1 MHRSGA
7 LADAVGASISIPGL
21 VPPLALDG
29 RRLVDG
35 GVLNNLPVDV
45 MAAAGEGPIVAV
57 DVTSRVGPRPDDAEL
72 GLGETLVRTL
82 TLGSVD
88 TAAAAQRYADL
99 VDHAARP
106 RRGHARVPPARR
118 AARRGPARGAGRTG
132 PYAVPRAVASRRM
145 IRIVLVDD
153 QPLVRGGLRMLL
165 EGEPDVEV
173 VGEADDGAQGV
184 ELAERLRPDLVLMDI
199 RMPVL
204 DGIGAAREIRA
215 RGLPARVLLITTFDP
230 AEYAEHARAAGASG
244 VLLKD
249 ETPEALVAAVRAAVA
264 AF

>member
-1 MHRSGA
+1 
-7 LADAVGASISIPGL
+7 
-21 VPPLALDG
+21 
-29 RRLVDG
+29 
-35 GVLNNLPVDV
+35 
-45 MAAAGEGPIVAV
+45 
-57 DVTSRVGPRPDDAEL
+57 
-72 GLGETLVRTL
+72 
-82 TLGSVD
+82 
-88 TAAAAQRYADL
+88 
-99 VDHAARP
+99 
-106 RRGHARVPPARR
+106 
-118 AARRGPARGAGRTG
+118 
-132 PYAVPRAVASRRM
+132 M

-230 AEYAEHARAAGASG
+230 DEYAEHAREAGASG

-264 AF
+264 AV